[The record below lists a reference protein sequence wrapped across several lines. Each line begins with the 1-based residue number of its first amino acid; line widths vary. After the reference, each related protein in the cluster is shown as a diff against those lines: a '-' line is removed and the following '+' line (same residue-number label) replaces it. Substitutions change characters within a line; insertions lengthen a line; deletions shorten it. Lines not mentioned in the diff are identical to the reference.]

1 MEGKDRQV
9 ATSVWLGCTIQL
21 LGCVRWTPTPDW
33 DVRGSLKI
41 LCRALLIQSD
51 DADAEIL
58 NIFHAYTL
66 KDEQLTLRVNPP
78 KEEIPNLEII
88 VFRFQSR
95 QGGYRKILCVR
106 VIEFCF
112 LFISPF
118 PRIIYNASIS
128 ATEKAAEWPWALHL
142 LQRALRREVPVDVIT
157 HNAAISAVVAEG
169 GDLCAEFFW

>member
-1 MEGKDRQV
+1 MLMPKF
-9 ATSVWLGCTIQL
+9 
-21 LGCVRWTPTPDW
+21 
-33 DVRGSLKI
+33 
-41 LCRALLIQSD
+41 
-51 DADAEIL
+51 L

-78 KEEIPNLEII
+78 KEEIPNIEII